1 VPRDLSQEPR
11 SRRRRRVSI
20 QSPDDA
26 AKLRRLASNGG
37 WTRRER
43 LMFVLYPVR
52 HLVSDVHY
60 ASKRMIELQMR
71 LP

>member
-1 VPRDLSQEPR
+1 
-11 SRRRRRVSI
+11 
-20 QSPDDA
+20 
-26 AKLRRLASNGG
+26 LRRLASNGG
-37 WTRRER
+37 WTRREL

-52 HLVSDVHY
+52 HLVSEVHY

>member
-1 VPRDLSQEPR
+1 VPRDLSQQPR
-11 SRRRRRVSI
+11 SRRRRRVPA
-20 QSPDDA
+20 QSSDDA
-26 AKLRRLASNGG
+26 ATLRGLASNGG

-43 LMFVLYPVR
+43 LMFALYPLR
-52 HLVSDVHY
+52 HLASDIQY